1 LPVGH
6 EINQPELLFDKIE
19 DATIQVQLDKLTN
32 SKKLNE
38 AREAGLPDLKEEIS
52 YEDFSKMDIRVAKI
66 LSAEK
71 VPKTDKLIKLE
82 LDTGIDK
89 RTVVSGIAE
98 YFKADEIIGKQVC
111 ILANLAPR
119 KLRGIVSHG
128 MVLLAEDAQGKLI
141 FVTPEKKTDEGSA
154 VL

>member
-1 LPVGH
+1 M
-6 EINQPELLFDKIE
+6 FDKIE
-19 DATIQVQLDKLTN
+19 DEVIKVQLDKLAN

-38 AREAGLPDLKEEIS
+38 AKEAGIPAEKEEVS
-52 YEDFSKMDIRVAKI
+52 YDDFSKMDIRVARI
-66 LSAEK
+66 LAAEK

-89 RTVVSGIAE
+89 RTVVSGISE
-98 YFKADEIIGKQVC
+98 YFKPDEIIGKQVC

-128 MVLLAEDAQGKLI
+128 MVLLAEDTQGKLI
-141 FVTPEKKTDEGSA
+141 FVTPEEVTGEGSV

>member
-1 LPVGH
+1 
-6 EINQPELLFDKIE
+6 
-19 DATIQVQLDKLTN
+19 
-32 SKKLNE
+32 
-38 AREAGLPDLKEEIS
+38 
-52 YEDFSKMDIRVAKI
+52 
-66 LSAEK
+66 

-98 YFKADEIIGKQVC
+98 YFKPEELPGKQVT

-119 KLRGIVSHG
+119 KIRGIESHG
-128 MVLLAEDAQGKLI
+128 MILLAEDQSGELI
-141 FVTPEKKTDEGSA
+141 FVSPETKTGVGSV